1 MKHRRFSESRSETFR
16 ALWQDPAF
24 RLKRSQGLEKVRD
37 QIGESI
43 SKKWKNDKKFY
54 KRMCK
59 IRKEQ
64 ANKEEN
70 LIRNSNALKRFWADP
85 KNKAKMIEARKKSYA
100 YTHRYSK
107 SCFKKGRIPW
117 NKGLTKKTHKS
128 LQAVSEKLRGIIP
141 DYNKYRCNYIPLDGK
156 PLIRMRSSWEVVF
169 AHWLD
174 KHGIE
179 WMYEPKHFYIGEG
192 RWTGTTY
199 TPDFY
204 IPRSKIYVEVKGHF
218 SKEFGRKL
226 VEFHKRYPNR
236 RIVILSGRAKF
247 AEMMDEVFNG

>member
-1 MKHRRFSESRSETFR
+1 MSRSETNR
-16 ALWQDPAF
+16 RIAKDAWSNP
-24 RLKRSQGLEKVRD
+24 S
-37 QIGESI
+37 
-43 SKKWKNDKKFY
+43 FY
-54 KRMCK
+54 KHMLK
-59 IRKEQ
+59 VRKEQ
-64 ANKEEN
+64 ANREEN

-85 KNKAKMIEARKKSYA
+85 KNKARMIRIRRRSKAYMKSRINSS
-100 YTHRYSK
+100 T
-107 SCFKKGRIPW
+107 FQKGFIPW

-128 LQAVSEKLRGIIP
+128 LQEISDKLKGQIP

-156 PLIRMRSSWEVVF
+156 PLIRMRSSWEVIF

-179 WMYEPKHFYIGEG
+179 WLYEPKHFFIGDG

-204 IPRSKIYVEVKGHF
+204 ILKSKIYVEVKGHF

-226 VEFHKRYPNR
+226 VEFHRRYPNR
-236 RIVILSGRAKF
+236 RIIILSGRAKF
-247 AEMMDEVFNG
+247 AEMMNEVFYG